1 MSPGDLDDPRAALP
15 AGGLEGGAMSDK
27 AAHIVKSYSQELKR
41 LRDLLVEMGGLVE
54 AQLSTATVAVLD
66 QDIDAATRTV
76 EQDPAGVALVRE
88 VESFVIRLL
97 ALRQPVAGDLREIV
111 AALKMTSDL
120 ERIGDYAANVAKR
133 SIVLS
138 QFNLPFRLTG
148 LAHMAR
154 MVQEGLKL
162 TIDAIGDADAEKA
175 IQVWRSDQAVD
186 DIYTAIFRELVTY
199 MMEDPR
205 NITPCTH
212 LLFIAKNL
220 ERIGDHATNIAETI
234 HYAATGETLPEAR
247 PKGDSANYAVIRP
260 REDRGEENSDA
271 GAGS

>member
-1 MSPGDLDDPRAALP
+1 
-15 AGGLEGGAMSDK
+15 MSDS
-27 AAHIVKSYSQELKR
+27 ARHIVKSYEQELKH

-54 AQLSTATVAVLD
+54 AQLATATIAVVE
-66 QDIDAATRTV
+66 QDTDAAARTV
-76 EQDPAGVALVRE
+76 EQDPAVDALERE

-97 ALRQPVAGDLREIV
+97 ALRQPMAQDLRQIV
-111 AALKMTSDL
+111 AALKMTSDF

-138 QFNLPFRLTG
+138 QFNMSFKLTG

-154 MVQEGLKL
+154 LVQESLKL
-162 TIDAIGDADAEKA
+162 TVDAVGDADADKA
-175 IQVWRSDQAVD
+175 VQVWRSDQAVD

-205 NITPCTH
+205 QITPCTH

-220 ERIGDHATNIAETI
+220 ERIGDHATNIAETV
-234 HYAATGETLPEAR
+234 HFAATGESLPDSR
-247 PKGDSANYAVIRP
+247 PKGDSSNYAVIRP
-260 REDRGEENSDA
+260 RETRTEPTEG
-271 GAGS
+271 